1 MEKEKTGKR
10 ESKRRQLFIDR
21 GFQSKFIMKFCGIV
35 AAGSALTIG
44 LIYFLSLRYTSIT
57 VENSRVVVK
66 STADLLLQMLLQTVL
81 IVMIVVRLFT
91 IFTTLVFSH
100 KLAGPLYR
108 FRKIMQSLE
117 EGDFSAD
124 FKLRKLDQLQELAN
138 VFNRMILKIRTEL
151 NVLKEDFNALKSKL
165 DSISGNEVVEHK
177 RLCFSELKQITDHLN
192 KILDHFKT

>member
-1 MEKEKTGKR
+1 MEKEKTVKK
-10 ESKRRQLFIDR
+10 EFKRRQLFIDR
-21 GFQSKFIMKFCGIV
+21 DFQSKFIMKFCGIV
-35 AAGSALTIG
+35 AAGSAITIG

-66 STADLLLQMLLQTVL
+66 STADLLLPMLLQTVL
-81 IVMIVVRLFT
+81 VVMVVVSLFT
-91 IFTTLVFSH
+91 VFTTLVFSH
-100 KLAGPLYR
+100 KIAGPLYR

-117 EGDFSAD
+117 DGDFSAD

-151 NVLKEDFNALKSKL
+151 SVLKDDFTALKNKL

-177 RLCFSELKQITDHLN
+177 RLCFNELKQITDHLN